1 MTRKVYA
8 EVEQTVLVPVRV
20 KTGIIVRID
29 DGVSFEHHVKRLLTG
44 KGSNRADLEDMD
56 LEEVVD
62 VNGCPNLEGF
72 EAGVEESFCTPG
84 TQIHSLKV
92 TDSK

>member
-1 MTRKVYA
+1 MSRKVYA

-20 KTGIIVRID
+20 KTSIIVRID

-56 LEEVVD
+56 LKEVVD
-62 VNGCPNLEGF
+62 VNGHASREGF
-72 EAGVEESFCTPG
+72 DVGVEESFCTSG
-84 TQIHSLKV
+84 TTIHSIKV